1 MYNKEEVIENTKH
14 SFETLKY
21 IFEVKFGNLIDEISY
36 SDMGYEVSTSDGLLD
51 CYGTLNIEVG
61 VPDPDLTM
69 ISQYLRNV
77 DSALNDV
84 FRTYFLTPEG
94 KLVKG
99 RREQIMGIG
108 HIVYQMKYN
117 SAEEKVS
124 IEIGFILFDM

>member
-21 IFEVKFGNLIDEISY
+21 IFEVKFGDLIDEISF

-51 CYGTLNIEVG
+51 CNGTLNIEVG
-61 VPDPDLTM
+61 VPNPDLTT
-69 ISQYLRNV
+69 ISQKLKSV
-77 DSALNDV
+77 DSVLNDV

-94 KLVKG
+94 KLVK
-99 RREQIMGIG
+99 RIREQRMSIG

-117 SAEEKVS
+117 SAKENVS
-124 IEIGFILFDM
+124 IEFGFILFDM